1 MCGISGFIT
10 RAKLDF
16 VGAIMR
22 MNSQL
27 EHRGPDDVGHWIDS
41 EAGVALG
48 HRRLSILDLSIEGRQ
63 PMISASGR
71 YVIAHNGEIYNFA
84 ELRATLEKDRRLSFR
99 GHSDT
104 EVILGAIESW
114 GLANAVK
121 RFVGMFAFALWDKQ
135 EQSLSL
141 VRDRIGEKPL
151 YYGLCREAFLFGSEL
166 KALRAHPMFQSSVDR
181 DSLDLLLRY
190 DYIPAPR
197 SIYQGIHKLIP
208 GTILSIS
215 AKTLEDLPAPQPYW
229 SARQVF
235 ERAKDDP
242 FKGGVQ
248 DALRELD
255 TLLRRAV
262 HQQMVADVPV
272 GVLLSG
278 GIDSSLTAALMQA
291 QSVDPVQSF
300 TIGFEEGEVNEA
312 VWAKAVAAHLGT
324 KHTQMYV
331 TPADALNVIRD
342 IPRLYDEPSADSS
355 QIPTYLAAH
364 LARRDVTVCLT
375 GDGGDELFAGYPHY
389 FVDGLI
395 ANRTINAIP
404 VACRTAA
411 AWALDALTSANTSYV
426 LGAGERLVSRRIVRS
441 ETGDRLVRLAK
452 RLGAGSPEA
461 TYFASL
467 SRWHGASLVKDVVDP
482 RGLLLAEPERWAVL
496 SDTRRMMM
504 YQDLINYLPD
514 DILVK
519 VDRATMGVGL
529 ESRTPY
535 LDHRV
540 VEFAARVPLSF
551 EIRNGEG
558 KRLLRQL
565 LYSYVPRQLIDRPKR
580 GFSIP
585 IDRWLREPLRD
596 WAESLL
602 DETRLRREGF
612 FHVES
617 VRRLW
622 HEHSSGYRNWSS
634 LLWSILMF
642 QAWQAYW
649 LVSRTNDA
657 NESSEARPGLFKLRT
672 PEDSSH
678 ELASGACTA

>member
-1 MCGISGFIT
+1 MSMT
-10 RAKLDF
+10 A
-16 VGAIMR
+16 
-22 MNSQL
+22 QL

-48 HRRLSILDLSIEGRQ
+48 HRRLSILDLSPEGCQ

-71 YVIAHNGEIYNFA
+71 YVIAYNGEVYNFA
-84 ELRATLEKDRRLSFR
+84 ELRATLEKDPGISFR

-104 EVILGAIESW
+104 EVILAAIEMW

-135 EQSLSL
+135 ERSLSL
-141 VRDRIGEKPL
+141 VRDRIGEKPI
-151 YYGLCREAFLFGSEL
+151 YYGLCRGTFLFGSEL
-166 KALRAHPMFQSSVDR
+166 KALRAHPLFQPRVDR

-208 GTILSIS
+208 GTILRIP
-215 AKTLEDLPAPQPYW
+215 AKSFEELPAPQLYW

-235 ERAKDDP
+235 EQAKDDP
-242 FKGGVQ
+242 FIGGVQ
-248 DALRELD
+248 DALGELEA
-255 TLLRRAV
+255 LLRRAV
-262 HQQMVADVPV
+262 REQMVADVPV

-278 GIDSSLTAALMQA
+278 GVDSSLTAALMQA
-291 QSVDPVQSF
+291 QSADPVQSF
-300 TIGFEEGEVNEA
+300 TIGFEEEEVNEA
-312 VWAKAVAAHLGT
+312 VWAKAVAAHLGA
-324 KHTQMYV
+324 KHTQLYV

-342 IPRLYDEPSADSS
+342 LPRLYDEPYGDSS
-355 QIPTYLAAH
+355 QIPTYLVAR

-389 FVDGLI
+389 FVDGLLS
-395 ANRTINAIP
+395 NRTINAVP
-404 VACRTAA
+404 VSCRTAA
-411 AWALDALTSANTSYV
+411 ARALGALTSADRSYD
-426 LGAGERLVSRRIVRS
+426 LGLLGRLAPRRMVQS

-452 RLGAGSPEA
+452 RLAALSPEA
-461 TYFASL
+461 TYFTSR
-467 SRWHGASLVKDVVDP
+467 SRWHRTSLVKGVEAP
-482 RGLLLAEPERWAVL
+482 FGLLLAGPERWAAL
-496 SDTRRMMM
+496 SDTRRLMM

-519 VDRATMGVGL
+519 VDRATMAVGL

-540 VEFAARVPLSF
+540 VEFAARMPLSLA
-551 EIRNGEG
+551 IRNGEG
-558 KRLLRQL
+558 KWLLRQL

-612 FHVES
+612 FQVES

-622 HEHSSGYRNWSS
+622 HEHSSGHRNWSTI
-634 LLWSILMF
+634 LWSILMF
-642 QAWQAYW
+642 QAWQAHW
-649 LVSRTNDA
+649 LVSETNDA
-657 NESSEARPGLFKLRT
+657 NESGESHPDLYQLRRT
-672 PEDSSH
+672 TDCSD
-678 ELASGACTA
+678 ELVSPACTA